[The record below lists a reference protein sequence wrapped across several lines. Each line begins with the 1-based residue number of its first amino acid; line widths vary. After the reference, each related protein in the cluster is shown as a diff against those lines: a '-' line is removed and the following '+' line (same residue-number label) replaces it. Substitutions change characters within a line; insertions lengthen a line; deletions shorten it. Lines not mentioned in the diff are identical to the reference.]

1 MTALLVTLLALL
13 VLALLLLTGISA
25 SLHRL
30 ATHHER
36 FPPPDLELRTYPT
49 DSVTAT
55 GREIGYL
62 EGEHVTLRYA
72 GLEHRAV
79 VLADD
84 GLGEL
89 TLELL
94 PSAWTN
100 EREEGEQ

>member
-1 MTALLVTLLALL
+1 MLTLLSVLVFLL
-13 VLALLLLTGISA
+13 VLALLLLLGIST

-36 FPPPDLELRTYPT
+36 FSPPDP
-49 DSVTAT
+49 DSDPISV
-55 GREIGYL
+55 GYH
-62 EGEHVTLRYA
+62 EGDYVTLRYS

-79 VLADD
+79 VLAQNDE
-84 GLGEL
+84 LSEL

-100 EREEGEQ
+100 ERRIES